1 MEEISGA
8 ILINKPI
15 NFIRIRSPPF
25 DAFYCSNKL
34 RSFELIN
41 FAETDTSMKFTS
53 RFSEVTLLIALPI
66 YRKVYQKVN
75 QKVYHRC
82 SARLDWNNLR

>member
-8 ILINKPI
+8 ILINEPI
-15 NFIRIRSPPF
+15 NFIRIRSPF

-41 FAETDTSMKFTS
+41 FAETDTPMKFTS
-53 RFSEVTLLIALPI
+53 HFSEVTLLIALPI
-66 YRKVYQKVN
+66 YR
-75 QKVYHRC
+75 
-82 SARLDWNNLR
+82 